1 MHEYN
6 GGRRRSKA
14 GKEQGQQ
21 VKIQTYDLKDFFTNV
36 DREEFMVDIR
46 RALGELR
53 AAQPRMKWF

>member
-1 MHEYN
+1 M
-6 GGRRRSKA
+6 
-14 GKEQGQQ
+14 EQGQQ

-53 AAQPRMKWF
+53 AAQPRMRWF